1 VRLAK
6 VVCAVLVL
14 FLLTS
19 VADAAVRVSFI
30 QPEKYHDEDF
40 RSSSRRDGITAEFR
54 KYFEKLGA
62 RYLKGNQM
70 LSIDVLDI
78 DLAGQYEPWRPQ
90 WSHVRIFRDT
100 TPPRVR
106 LRYTLSQGGKV
117 LMSGEEAVT
126 DMNYQWNPS
135 ARNSSDRFRYEKDML
150 RDWFR
155 KRFVRLE
162 APRR

>member
-1 VRLAK
+1 LAK

-106 LRYTLSQGGKV
+106 LRYTLSQRGQGSHERRGG
-117 LMSGEEAVT
+117 G
-126 DMNYQWNPS
+126 D
-135 ARNSSDRFRYEKDML
+135 RYELSVESFGQKFIRPFSL
-150 RDWFR
+150 
-155 KRFVRLE
+155 
-162 APRR
+162 